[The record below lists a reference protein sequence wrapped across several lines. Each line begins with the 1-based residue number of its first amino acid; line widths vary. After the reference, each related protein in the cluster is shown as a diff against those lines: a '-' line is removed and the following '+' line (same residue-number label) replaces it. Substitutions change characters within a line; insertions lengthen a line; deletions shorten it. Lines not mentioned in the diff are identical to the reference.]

1 MNIMI
6 DCEALGFGERG
17 ALLQLSAVAFEL
29 NGAVLDPHELL
40 QYEDR
45 WFNAHI
51 HDPMGVVTPSAVKF
65 WQDPAQAEALARI
78 AAQPAVL
85 LSDALLRFNTF
96 VKQWLGK
103 RGYIWAK
110 PVHFDV
116 PLLRGAYARSH
127 IEPAWHAKNELDLR
141 TTLWLAKK
149 MPKANFMVPDIADQ
163 GLTKHFALHDA
174 VVQAIC
180 AQAAFNA
187 LTISAVQRNKPA
199 SDKMVPSEWVDDLL
213 KGLQGIAD
221 DYGSAGK
228 TEAEYAEEL
237 IHAFSQ
243 KQVAARGRFEPT
255 R

>member
-1 MNIMI
+1 MHIMI

-17 ALLQLSAVAFEL
+17 TLLQLSAVAFEL

-51 HDPMGVVTPSAVKF
+51 HDPMGSVTPSAAQF
-65 WQDPAQAEALARI
+65 WQAPEQAEALARI
-78 AAQPAVL
+78 TATPAVF
-85 LSDALLRFNTF
+85 LSDALTRFNVF

-116 PLLRGAYARSH
+116 PLLRGAYTRSH
-127 IEPAWHAKNELDLR
+127 LEPAWHPKNELDLR
-141 TTLWLAKK
+141 TMLWLAKK
-149 MPKANFMVPDIADQ
+149 MPRANFLVPDIADQ

-187 LTISAVQRNKPA
+187 LTISATQRNRPA
-199 SDKMVPSEWVDDLL
+199 CGKLVPVEWANDLL
-213 KGLQGIAD
+213 VGLQSIAD
-221 DYGSAGK
+221 EDILSS
-228 TEAEYAEEL
+228 TSEFAETL
-237 IHAFSQ
+237 IHDYSQ
-243 KQVAARGRFEPT
+243 KHIASRPRQDGGASG
-255 R
+255 